1 MPPATDSRRAVVD
14 TLNHRQPG
22 RVPLDLGGTSVTGM
36 HVSTVA
42 ALRDYYGLE
51 RRPVK
56 VLEPFQMLGMFDED
70 LKQALGVDVEG
81 VFRRVARFGFPNENW
96 KPWRLHGLEVL
107 VPEKFRTTTD
117 TNGDALIYPQG
128 DTTVPPCARMPKD
141 GWFFD
146 AIIRQPPIDE
156 DRLDPADNT
165 AEFQPLGDEDV
176 RGIAEDVAAA
186 NRTGRAVIANF
197 GGTSF
202 GDIAQV
208 PGPALKHPAGI
219 RDVAEWYISTR
230 SRRGYIHQVFERQCE
245 VALGNLARIHQA
257 IGDSVDAVYVCGT
270 DFGTQTSAFCS
281 VATFRELWFPYY
293 REVCGWIH
301 RNTAWKC
308 FKHCCGS
315 AERFIDS
322 FIEAGFDI
330 LNPIQCSAANM
341 QPEHLKA
348 KYGGRIVF
356 WGGGVDTQHTLP
368 FGTPAQVREEALR
381 RLEVFAP
388 GGGYV
393 FNAIHNIQAATPVA
407 NIAAMID
414 ALREFN
420 GVPGGK
426 GGPDD

>member
-1 MPPATDSRRAVVD
+1 MPAETDSRRRVAD
-14 TLNHRQPG
+14 ALNHRQPG
-22 RVPLDLGGTSVTGM
+22 CVPLDLGGTSVTGM
-36 HVSTVA
+36 HVSSVA
-42 ALRDYYGLE
+42 ALREYYGLE

-96 KPWRLHGLEVL
+96 RPWRLNGLEVL
-107 VPEKFRTTTD
+107 VPEGFHTTTD
-117 TNGDALIYPQG
+117 SNGDTLIYPQG
-128 DTTVPPCARMPKD
+128 DTSVEPCARMPKD

-146 AIIRQPPIDE
+146 AIVRQPPIDE
-156 DRLDPADNT
+156 DRLNPADNT
-165 AEFQPLGDEDV
+165 EEFQPLNDEDA
-176 RGIAEDVAAA
+176 RGIAADVAAA

-202 GDIAQV
+202 GEWPKSPAQ
-208 PGPALKHPAGI
+208 PSSIPRASATWRNGTFRRA
-219 RDVAEWYISTR
+219 
-230 SRRGYIHQVFERQCE
+230 RRGYIHQVFERQCA

-257 IGDSVDAVYVCGT
+257 IGDAVDAVYVCGT
-270 DFGTQTSAFCS
+270 DFGTQTSSFCS

-330 LNPIQCSAANM
+330 LNPIQCSAAHM

-381 RLEVFAP
+381 RLKSSPRA
-388 GGGYV
+388 
-393 FNAIHNIQAATPVA
+393 AATYSMLF
-407 NIAAMID
+407 IIFRR
-414 ALREFN
+414 LRRW
-420 GVPGGK
+420 PTSRR
-426 GGPDD
+426 